1 MVCQLASKE
10 EQDRLYQSFKAL
22 DKNSDG
28 KISKEE
34 MLEGYKKIYK
44 HMSDEQ
50 IKQEVETLFQRADQ
64 DGNGEIDYSEW

>member
-1 MVCQLASKE
+1 MVCQMASKE
-10 EQDRLYQSFKAL
+10 EQTRLYQSFKAL

-34 MLEGYKKIYK
+34 MLEGYKKIYQ

-50 IKQEVETLFQRADQ
+50 IIEEVDRLFKVADQ